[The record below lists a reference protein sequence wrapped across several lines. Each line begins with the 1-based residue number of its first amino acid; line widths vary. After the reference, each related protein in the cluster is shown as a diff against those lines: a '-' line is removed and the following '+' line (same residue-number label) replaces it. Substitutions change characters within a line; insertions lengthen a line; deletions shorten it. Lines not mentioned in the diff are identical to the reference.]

1 VTVCASKANQML
13 GMLKK
18 RFIYI
23 DEYAIKTLY
32 CAFVRPLI
40 EFAVPVWC
48 PISNQD
54 IKLLEQVQHRAVKL
68 VPGLS
73 NLKYED
79 RLQILG

>member
-1 VTVCASKANQML
+1 ML

-18 RFIYI
+18 SFIYF
-23 DEYAIKTLY
+23 DEYTMKTLY

-48 PISNQD
+48 PNLKQD
-54 IKLLEQVQHRAVKL
+54 IKLLEQVQHSATKL
-68 VPGLS
+68 VPSLS
-73 NLKYED
+73 NLKYEE